1 MAGNLTE
8 QTTRAQKWLAGQKW
22 KIRKAVDYRPRSDVQ
37 VVERLLENVPRE
49 FLSGIVQY
57 LQSAVSETNPL
68 IEGKPYFG
76 TWLFSR
82 HIWERNESP
91 DDNTVTFIQTM
102 IAGAGVTAAHIVEKG
117 CAYTITQT
125 FYWDVTALPTV
136 TQSTSGINYSLAAV
150 SRDRETGLYSCVL
163 EQRVRLTVTTGA
175 YTSGRDSSATETTQE
190 WKGVRTGNLDDTGA
204 AVPVDNMAL
213 EVGKV
218 KKQQIQKNDDCT
230 TDVKQAI
237 EAAVDQPI
245 TEWEKTHA
253 EQVATV
259 KATQGT
265 AETIPGD
272 PAAGTIV
279 EISQDYTPHGKAR
292 KAVRTRTAVDQPITE
307 WVKDHSETAAI
318 VKATQGT
325 AETEPSAP
333 ADGVIVE
340 VSQDP
345 TPFGKARKAV
355 RTRTAIDQPVSEW
368 QKDHAETVVTVKAT
382 QGTVE
387 TIPSDPANG
396 VIVEVTQ
403 DLTPFGKARKAIRT
417 RTAVDQPMTEWQK
430 AHDETAVIVKATQGA
445 AETIP
450 NDPAAG
456 TIVEVSQDPTP
467 FGKARKAVRTRT
479 AIDQPVTEWSKTHAE
494 TVSNVKGTQGT
505 VETEPSAPAAGTVVD
520 VSQDMTQYGKARKQ
534 VRTRTAVNQTA
545 TAGESRADQTS
556 ATDIAT
562 QATAEVAATPEAG
575 KIVRV
580 RNRPTEFGRIATE
593 KETITP
599 VNQTA
604 TDAETRSD
612 QTVTTAKATQA
623 ESAASATRGTGE
635 DNKIIRVRNRPTE
648 FGKVATERE
657 VITPVNQTA
666 TNGES
671 RADQTSETLLATQA
685 DTAITATPMAGK
697 IVRARNRPTEF
708 GKVATEL
715 ETITPADQ
723 TATLG
728 EDRYDQSS
736 TKTIHTQ
743 ADAEVTA
750 PPTATAGNIKRVE
763 NRPTEFGKYAT
774 VAETITAKNQTTTA
788 GEARADQTSVVTIA
802 TQATTAVA
810 ATPQVGKIV
819 RVDNAPTEFGRFR
832 TREDVITPTNQTA
845 TNGEARADQ
854 TSETLIA
861 TQADS
866 AVSATPVAGKIVRA
880 RNRPTE
886 FGKTATEIETI
897 TPTDQS
903 VTLGED
909 RHDQSS
915 TKTTHTQADAAVTA
929 PPTATAGNIK
939 RVENRATEFGK
950 FATVAETITTK
961 TQTTTNGE
969 SRADQTN
976 ETLIETQATSAVS
989 ATPVSGKIVRA
1000 RNRPTEFGKFSTE
1013 VETIT
1018 PTSQTASD
1026 GETRSDQTSVTS
1038 RATQAASEASATRGI
1053 GEDNKI
1059 IRVTNRP
1066 TEFGKFAT
1074 AREVITPVAIHS
1086 YASYKCNSGSQPGT
1100 LTTYYWRNQAAGW
1113 GEDLMDAASDNAHKS
1128 MSPPVINEFGLEDG
1142 SASVF
1147 VPDVTVEQTPD
1158 TITLTLIT
1166 TDLVQ
1171 QRMKDTVT
1179 EAGVITTQVQD
1190 VTYRVYTHYVT
1201 TSAAAEVAI
1210 GAMATK
1216 AGTAGVALAERSIRS
1231 FTTNGG
1237 LRMYIA
1243 EAKTTPLHYG
1253 EWLTP
1258 PT

>member
-1 MAGNLTE
+1 M
-8 QTTRAQKWLAGQKW
+8 K
-22 KIRKAVDYRPRSDVQ
+22 
-37 VVERLLENVPRE
+37 
-49 FLSGIVQY
+49 
-57 LQSAVSETNPL
+57 
-68 IEGKPYFG
+68 
-76 TWLFSR
+76 
-82 HIWERNESP
+82 
-91 DDNTVTFIQTM
+91 
-102 IAGAGVTAAHIVEKG
+102 
-117 CAYTITQT
+117 
-125 FYWDVTALPTV
+125 
-136 TQSTSGINYSLAAV
+136 
-150 SRDRETGLYSCVL
+150 
-163 EQRVRLTVTTGA
+163 
-175 YTSGRDSSATETTQE
+175 
-190 WKGVRTGNLDDTGA
+190 
-204 AVPVDNMAL
+204 
-213 EVGKV
+213 
-218 KKQQIQKNDDCT
+218 
-230 TDVKQAI
+230 
-237 EAAVDQPI
+237 
-245 TEWEKTHA
+245 
-253 EQVATV
+253 
-259 KATQGT
+259 
-265 AETIPGD
+265 
-272 PAAGTIV
+272 
-279 EISQDYTPHGKAR
+279 
-292 KAVRTRTAVDQPITE
+292 
-307 WVKDHSETAAI
+307 
-318 VKATQGT
+318 
-325 AETEPSAP
+325 
-333 ADGVIVE
+333 
-340 VSQDP
+340 
-345 TPFGKARKAV
+345 
-355 RTRTAIDQPVSEW
+355 
-368 QKDHAETVVTVKAT
+368 
-382 QGTVE
+382 
-387 TIPSDPANG
+387 
-396 VIVEVTQ
+396 
-403 DLTPFGKARKAIRT
+403 
-417 RTAVDQPMTEWQK
+417 
-430 AHDETAVIVKATQGA
+430 
-445 AETIP
+445 
-450 NDPAAG
+450 
-456 TIVEVSQDPTP
+456 
-467 FGKARKAVRTRT
+467 TRT

-534 VRTRTAVNQTA
+534 VRTRTAVNQTT

-580 RNRPTEFGRIATE
+580 RNRPTEFGRVATE

-599 VNQTA
+599 INQTA

-685 DTAITATPMAGK
+685 DAAVTATPVAGK

-723 TATLG
+723 TA
-728 EDRYDQSS
+728 
-736 TKTIHTQ
+736 
-743 ADAEVTA
+743 
-750 PPTATAGNIKRVE
+750 
-763 NRPTEFGKYAT
+763 
-774 VAETITAKNQTTTA
+774 
-788 GEARADQTSVVTIA
+788 
-802 TQATTAVA
+802 
-810 ATPQVGKIV
+810 
-819 RVDNAPTEFGRFR
+819 
-832 TREDVITPTNQTA
+832 
-845 TNGEARADQ
+845 
-854 TSETLIA
+854 
-861 TQADS
+861 
-866 AVSATPVAGKIVRA
+866 
-880 RNRPTE
+880 
-886 FGKTATEIETI
+886 
-897 TPTDQS
+897 
-903 VTLGED
+903 TLGED

-950 FATVAETITTK
+950 FATVEETITAK

-969 SRADQTN
+969 SRADQTS
-976 ETLIETQATSAVS
+976 ETLIETQATSAVA

-1026 GETRSDQTSVTS
+1026 AETRSDQTSVTS
-1038 RATQAASEASATRGI
+1038 RATQAASEASATRGT
-1053 GEDNKI
+1053 GEDNKV
-1059 IRVTNRP
+1059 IRVVNRP

-1113 GEDLMDAASDNAHKS
+1113 GDGLMDAASDNAHKS

-1147 VPDVTVEQTPD
+1147 VPNTTVEQTAD
-1158 TITLTLIT
+1158 SITLTLIT

-1171 QRMKDTVT
+1171 QRVKDTVSESGT
-1179 EAGVITTQVQD
+1179 ITTQVQN
-1190 VTYRVYTHYVT
+1190 VTYRMYTKYVA
-1201 TSAAAEVAI
+1201 TSAAAENAI
-1210 GAMATK
+1210 EDMATA
-1216 AGTAGVALAERSIRS
+1216 AGTAGVALAERSIRP

-1253 EWLTP
+1253 AWGTAPAP
-1258 PT
+1258 PA